1 MTAKILPIA
10 LAILLVATGSAAAQ
24 TATETVAPTP
34 APAAK
39 QDEQP
44 SDAAKSDQAGQNTKP
59 AEEKKTGKDG
69 KPKDKA
75 NSKPVD
81 IEADQME
88 VLQKEKRAIFSG
100 KVNATRDAVN
110 LKTDKLVVTYSETPE
125 TDGSKKTDVTFLDAA
140 GNVLIVTRNQ
150 RITGEKAHM
159 DVKANKVRVD
169 GNVTVTQGKTTMHGP
184 TLLVDLDN
192 DTSEMTGGRVK
203 GSFVPND

>member
-1 MTAKILPIA
+1 MTAKFLPTV
-10 LAILLVATGSAAAQ
+10 LAMFLLATESAAAQ
-24 TATETVAPTP
+24 TSTETAAP

-44 SDAAKSDQAGQNTKP
+44 AKDAKEAQKSGQDAKP
-59 AEEKKTGKDG
+59 AEDAKPAKDG
-69 KPKDKA
+69 KTKDKA

-88 VLQKEKRAIFSG
+88 ILQKEKRAIFSG
-100 KVNATRDAVN
+100 KVNAQREAVN
-110 LKTDKLVVTYSETPE
+110 LKTDKLVVTYSEKPE
-125 TDGSKKTDVTFLDAA
+125 ADGSKKTDVTFLDAS
-140 GNVLIVTRNQ
+140 GNVLIVTRSQ

>member
-1 MTAKILPIA
+1 MTAKFLPSV
-10 LAILLVATGSAAAQ
+10 LAILLVAAGPAAAQ
-24 TATETVAPTP
+24 TATETAVPTP

-44 SDAAKSDQAGQNTKP
+44 SATNAEEAKP
-59 AEEKKTGKDG
+59 AGDKKAAETGKS
-69 KPKDKA
+69 KDKA

-88 VLQKEKRAIFSG
+88 VLQKENRAIFTG
-100 KVNATRDAVN
+100 KVNATRDTVN
-110 LKTDKLVVTYSETPE
+110 LKTDKLVVTYSETPR
-125 TDGSKKTDVTFLDAA
+125 TDGTKKTDVTFLDAS

-150 RITGEKAHM
+150 RITGQKAHM
-159 DVKANKVRVD
+159 DVKANKVRVE

-184 TLLVDLDN
+184 VLLVDLDN

>member
-1 MTAKILPIA
+1 MTAKILPTA
-10 LAILLVATGSAAAQ
+10 LAILLVAAGSAAAQ
-24 TATETVAPTP
+24 TATETATP

-44 SDAAKSDQAGQNTKP
+44 SDAAKSDQAGQNAKP

-88 VLQKEKRAIFSG
+88 ILQKEKRAIFSG
-100 KVNATRDAVN
+100 TVNATRDTVN

-125 TDGSKKTDVTFLDAA
+125 TDGGKKTDVTFLDAA

-150 RITGEKAHM
+150 RITGEKARM